1 MATRTILAI
10 THEAMPLSV
19 ITEQDSISGQFTIRV
34 RVASVD
40 LHIEHPG
47 TELLARYR
55 SAHLYGVWSETL
67 NPVFEAGFIAGQGA
81 SCAKDA

>member
-1 MATRTILAI
+1 MATRTISTV

-19 ITEQDSISGQFTIRV
+19 ITKQDSISGQFTISV

-55 SAHLYGVWSETL
+55 AAHLHAVWSETL
-67 NPVFEAGFIAGQGA
+67 NPIFEAGFIAGKGA